1 MRQPPRFEDPS
12 MPHHHCKLD
21 KALYGLKQVPR
32 AWYSRLSVKLQ
43 SLGFTPSMH
52 DISLFIYLK
61 GVITIYVLIYV
72 DCIIITSSSPI
83 AIDALLGDLQSKF
96 ALKDL
101 GGHQGQINGWWYSPT
116 QEKYA
121 SDILRHV
128 GMMVC
133 KPVATPLLVSEKL
146 SAHVVDPLGP
156 KDVTQYWS
164 IVGAFQYLSLTRL
177 DLAYSINMFAFL
189 KT

>member
-1 MRQPPRFEDPS
+1 VQNTVLHSVLEEDVYMRQPPRFEDPS
-12 MPHHHCKLD
+12 MAHHHCKLD

-32 AWYSRLSVKLQ
+32 AWYSCLSVKLQ

-83 AIDALLGDLQSKF
+83 AIDALLGDLRSKF

-101 GGHQGQINGWWYSPT
+101 GGHQGQING
-116 QEKYA
+116 
-121 SDILRHV
+121 
-128 GMMVC
+128 
-133 KPVATPLLVSEKL
+133 
-146 SAHVVDPLGP
+146 
-156 KDVTQYWS
+156 
-164 IVGAFQYLSLTRL
+164 
-177 DLAYSINMFAFL
+177 
-189 KT
+189 